1 MAAIWCSARTL
12 VRSGGAGRR
21 SMPIV
26 DYETNFEFQYQVKVD
41 KSSLTWFNGPP
52 TDQQ

>member
-1 MAAIWCSARTL
+1 M
-12 VRSGGAGRR
+12 RSGGARHR

-41 KSSLTWFNGPP
+41 KSSLTWFKGPP
-52 TDQQ
+52 AEDQQ